1 MLCSKLNLVSVISMA
16 ALSIGLDIR
25 GIARPRGSLTDED
38 KTSSKNAMRTYKE
51 RVAATKAAI
60 ANEAYNNTVETRQV
74 RRNRERLAAKG
85 YTPK

>member
-1 MLCSKLNLVSVISMA
+1 MLRSKLNLASVISMA
-16 ALSIGLDIR
+16 ALSIGLDTR

-38 KTSSKNAMRTYKE
+38 NMLSKNAMRTYKE

>member
-1 MLCSKLNLVSVISMA
+1 MLRSKLNIASVLAMA
-16 ALSIGLDIR
+16 ALSMGLSTR
-25 GIARPRGSLTDED
+25 GIARPRGSLTGED
-38 KTSSKNAMRTYKE
+38 KTPSKNAMRTYKE